1 MSNLI
6 VNILVGMI
14 TGIISAYLVSVYFE
28 RKHAKRKI
36 VEDIRTIINSLPH
49 FRGLIL
55 LRKEHEEVYFDILGL
70 TNNRTDILKDIKS
83 DSAARGHKEQV
94 NDIEHILET
103 LKNILR
109 IIKNP
114 IDNYYEL
121 TNQLIKGLMV
131 KLYRLKASYKVSKR
145 R

>member
-6 VNILVGMI
+6 VNIFLGMI

-70 TNNRTDILKDIKS
+70 TNNWTDILKDIKS

-103 LKNILR
+103 LKNILSL
-109 IIKNP
+109 
-114 IDNYYEL
+114 NYSWQNNSL
-121 TNQLIKGLMV
+121 P
-131 KLYRLKASYKVSKR
+131 
-145 R
+145 